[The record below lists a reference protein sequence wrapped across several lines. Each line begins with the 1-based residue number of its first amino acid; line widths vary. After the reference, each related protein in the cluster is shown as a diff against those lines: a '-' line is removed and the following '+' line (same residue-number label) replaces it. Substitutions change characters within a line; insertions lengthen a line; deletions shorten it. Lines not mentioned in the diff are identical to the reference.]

1 MLFWIILAVIIA
13 ILLLPVSLVFD
24 YKKDVASLYL
34 YTGPIR
40 FSLYPKAKAREKT
53 DADSSQVRTGAGN
66 GNRTSLPDKLSANLP
81 LIRTILDFLGNF
93 RKQVY
98 VKSLMLRLVLA
109 GSDPYDVS
117 LQYGQTCAI
126 ISGLEPLIERAF
138 RIKKRDIQVLCDY
151 LGVKSSIE
159 FHLHISIIAIRLLIL
174 VLRYGSQF
182 MKKYHEIKLQ
192 RKGGTDHESKSSS
205 NA

>member
-53 DADSSQVRTGAGN
+53 DADPSQVRTGAGN
-66 GNRTSLPDKLSANLP
+66 GNRTSLP

-151 LGVKSSIE
+151 LSVKSSIE